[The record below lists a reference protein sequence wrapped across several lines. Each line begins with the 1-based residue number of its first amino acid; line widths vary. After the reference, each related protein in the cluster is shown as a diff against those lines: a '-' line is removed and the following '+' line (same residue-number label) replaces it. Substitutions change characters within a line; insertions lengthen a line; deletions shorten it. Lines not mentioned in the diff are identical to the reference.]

1 MSVRG
6 RGKPKHAKYLLFTG
20 EKHENLKFDFT
31 YDQIQVFIEM
41 WNAGKSIGEIGK
53 RFSISSANV
62 ALVIMDLEMAG
73 KIKPRPGGVFGTEK
87 REVV

>member
-1 MSVRG
+1 
-6 RGKPKHAKYLLFTG
+6 
-20 EKHENLKFDFT
+20 
-31 YDQIQVFIEM
+31 M

-73 KIKPRPGGVFGTEK
+73 KIKPRSSGVFGRSNK
-87 REVV
+87 EVS

>member
-1 MSVRG
+1 VRG
-6 RGKPKHAKYLLFTG
+6 RGKPKRAKYLLFTG

-31 YDQIQVFIEM
+31 HDQIQVFIEM

-53 RFSISSANV
+53 RFSINAANV

-73 KIKPRPGGVFGTEK
+73 EIKPRPGGIFGNAS
-87 REVV
+87 